1 MRYNY
6 ITVEGNIG
14 AGKTTLATLLAN
26 DFNGKL
32 ILEQF
37 ADNPFLPQFYKN
49 QEQSA
54 FPLELFFLAER
65 YQQLKDAALLK
76 DLFSSV
82 TITDYLFAKSH
93 LFASI
98 NLAEEEFRLFKRLSQ
113 IIQSSLPEPELLVYL
128 HSPVPVLMANI
139 AKRGR
144 PYEKHIRADYLAK
157 IQQVYFDYFR
167 SQPQLRILV
176 IDVSEMNFE
185 ENKNDYSRI
194 LQLLNEEYPP
204 GIKLVTV

>member
-14 AGKTTLATLLAN
+14 AGKTTLATLLAD

-49 QEQSA
+49 PQQSA

-65 YQQLKDAALLK
+65 YQQLKDAAQLK

-82 TITDYLFAKSH
+82 TITDYLFAKSQ

-113 IIQSSLPEPELLVYL
+113 IIQSSLPEPELLLYL

-139 AKRGR
+139 AKRAR
-144 PYEKHIRADYLAK
+144 PYEKDIRADYLAK

-176 IDVSEMNFE
+176 IDVSQMNFA
-185 ENKNDYSRI
+185 ENKNDYARI
-194 LQLLNEEYPP
+194 LQLLDEEYPP
-204 GIKLVTV
+204 GMKLVAL